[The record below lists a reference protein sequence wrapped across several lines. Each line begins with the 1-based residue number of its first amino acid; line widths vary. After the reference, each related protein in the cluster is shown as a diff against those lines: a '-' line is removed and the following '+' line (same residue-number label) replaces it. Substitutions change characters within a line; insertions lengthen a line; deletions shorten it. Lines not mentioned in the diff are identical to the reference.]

1 MLVNTQ
7 TGPRRTNVV
16 TVDAGAST
24 WEFAVSGGVF
34 INYRGEDTRS
44 YAVLLYRELS
54 RLLGDNLVFL
64 DSESIKAGADFE
76 QEILGRVRSCQALLA
91 VVGPHWMTATNPS
104 GQRRIDDPEDWIR
117 RELVVAFTVDTK
129 VIPVLTDDAVL
140 PAVAALPADIAALA
154 GRQFRRLRHR
164 DANLD
169 LSRIITEVISGDPR
183 LADAARRHV
192 ELRHAPDRIG
202 RSSMAT
208 RASAENAAVASVHA
222 KQDELAKIADELA
235 DAVEHHWRFEEER
248 RKIQDPVPLPVRWE
262 MADEAVMDHWANI
275 CLAPAGE
282 TADPLDLDGGL
293 DQVADVYRRI
303 PSGRLVV
310 LGRAGSGKTI
320 LSLRFVLDLLENRT
334 PGQPVPQI
342 FSVGSWNP
350 AIDSLK
356 DWLSGQLI
364 RDQPGLATVGAN
376 GETLATAL
384 VGKRLILPVL
394 DGFDEI
400 ADGLHLA
407 ALWGLSATTL
417 PLVLT
422 SRSEE
427 YAAAVAGTRG
437 LTRAAAVELN
447 NLTLDGM
454 ADYLLRSSSRN
465 AMPEWHHVLT
475 ELRRNP
481 DIPSSA
487 NLTIVLNTPLMVAL
501 ARTVYSESGRNR
513 RDDPQDRPE
522 MLLDTDRFSTSQR
535 LEDHLLG
542 SFIPSVY
549 RPRPGDPPAKRP
561 QSWSPERAQRW
572 LGYLAA
578 HLDRLGTRD
587 LAWWELGRSVPRSVR
602 TIVCGFL
609 SGLSFAVVTAVGNL
623 PVDLLGTSHGLS
635 FAVRRGIVV
644 GLLHGLVA
652 GLLFGLMYRVAD
664 GNEALKPSPV
674 RVRLFGGPKQLG
686 PRYFARITTGVLIGS
701 GVALALALIDRLL
714 VSRLGLDDGLGGENG
729 LRATIQFT
737 ATIGLAAG
745 LVFGIMAW
753 LEAPIDVSAAVSP
766 TDLLR
771 SNRTNVVTNFF
782 TWAIV
787 LGTVAGLVNS
797 FTDGLLRG
805 VEIGLVFGIEG
816 AFGAGIGYGLCLTAW
831 GQWVAIARIWLPLT
845 GRLPWRLVAFLD
857 DACQRGAL
865 RRAGA
870 VYQFRH
876 ARLQDHLIGVPR
888 FGHGHPETAAA

>member
-1 MLVNTQ
+1 
-7 TGPRRTNVV
+7 
-16 TVDAGAST
+16 
-24 WEFAVSGGVF
+24 VF

-54 RLLGDNLVFL
+54 WHLGDDLVFL

-76 QEILGRVRSCQALLA
+76 QEILGQVRSCQALLA
-91 VVGPHWMTATNPS
+91 VVGPHWLTATNPS
-104 GQRRIDDPEDWIR
+104 GQRRIDDPQDWIR
-117 RELVVAFTVDTK
+117 RELVVAFAVETR

-140 PAVAALPADIAALA
+140 PTVAALPADIAALA

-164 DANLD
+164 DASMD
-169 LSRIITEVISGDPR
+169 LSRIITEVINDDPR
-183 LADAARRHV
+183 LADAARRHAG
-192 ELRHAPDRIG
+192 LRNEPDRIG
-202 RSSMAT
+202 RSSGAPT
-208 RASAENAAVASVHA
+208 ENAPVQA
-222 KQDELAKIADELA
+222 KQDKLAKLADELA
-235 DAVEHHWRFEEER
+235 DAVADHWRFEEER

-262 MADEAVMDHWANI
+262 TADEAVMDHWANI
-275 CLAPAGE
+275 CLAPTGE
-282 TADPLDLDGGL
+282 KADPLYLDGGL
-293 DQVADVYRRI
+293 DEIAEVYRRI

-320 LSLRFVLDLLENRT
+320 LSLRFVLDLLETRT
-334 PGQPVPQI
+334 PGEPVPQI

-376 GETLATAL
+376 GETLAAAL
-384 VGKRLILPVL
+384 VGKGLILPVL

-400 ADGLHLA
+400 ADALHLA
-407 ALWGLSATTL
+407 ALWELSATTL
-417 PLVLT
+417 ALVLT
-422 SRSEE
+422 SRTKE

-447 NLTLDGM
+447 DLTLDGM
-454 ADYLLRSSSRN
+454 TDYLLRSSSRN

-481 DIPSSA
+481 DIPASA
-487 NLTIVLNTPLMVAL
+487 NLTSVLNTPLMVAL
-501 ARTVYSESGRNR
+501 ARAVYSESDRNR
-513 RDDPQDRPE
+513 RDDPQHRPE
-522 MLLDTDRFSTSQR
+522 MLLDTDRFSTSQG

-549 RPRPGDPPAKRP
+549 RPRPGDPPANRP

-623 PVDLLGTSHGLS
+623 PIDLLGTSHGLS

-652 GLLFGLMYRVAD
+652 GLLFGLMYRIAD

-674 RVRLFGGPKQLG
+674 RIRLFGGPRQLG
-686 PRYFARITTGVLIGS
+686 ARYVARITSGVLVGS
-701 GVALALALIDRLL
+701 GFALALALVDRIL
-714 VSRLGLDDGLGGENG
+714 VSRLGLDDGLGGESG
-729 LRATIQFT
+729 LGPMIQFM

-766 TDLLR
+766 TDLLK
-771 SNRTNVVTNFF
+771 SNRANVITNFF
-782 TWAIV
+782 VWAVV
-787 LGTVAGLVNS
+787 LGSVAGLVNG
-797 FTDGLLRG
+797 FTDGLVSAGKVDWLSRG
-805 VEIGLVFGIEG
+805 IEVGLVFGIEG

-876 ARLQDHLIGVPR
+876 ARLQDHLIGVPKL
-888 FGHGHPETAAA
+888 GHGHPETAAA

>member
-1 MLVNTQ
+1 M
-7 TGPRRTNVV
+7 
-16 TVDAGAST
+16 
-24 WEFAVSGGVF
+24 SGGVF

-54 RLLGDNLVFL
+54 RHLGDDLVFL

-76 QEILGRVRSCQALLA
+76 QEILGRVRSCHALLA
-91 VVGPHWMTATNPS
+91 VVGPHWLTATNPS
-104 GQRRIDDPEDWIR
+104 GQRRIDDPDDWIR
-117 RELVVAFTVDTK
+117 RELVMAFTVDTK

-140 PAVAALPADIAALA
+140 PSAAALPADIAALA

-164 DANLD
+164 DANMD
-169 LSRIITEVISGDPR
+169 LSRIITEVIGDDPR
-183 LADAARRHV
+183 LAEAARRR
-192 ELRHAPDRIG
+192 EEPRRAPDRTG
-202 RSSMAT
+202 RSSTAT
-208 RASAENAAVASVHA
+208 GNSTEKA
-222 KQDELAKIADELA
+222 KQDTLAKTADELA
-235 DAVEHHWRFEEER
+235 EAVEQHWRFEEER

-262 MADEAVMDHWANI
+262 TADEALMDHWVNI
-275 CLAPAGE
+275 CLARAGE
-282 TADPLDLDGGL
+282 TADPLDLAGGL

-310 LGRAGSGKTI
+310 LGKAGSGKTI
-320 LSLRFVLDLLENRT
+320 LSMRFVLDLLETRT
-334 PGQPVPQI
+334 PGEPVPLI

-376 GETLATAL
+376 GETLAAAL
-384 VGKRLILPVL
+384 VGKELILPVL

-407 ALWGLSATTL
+407 ALWELSATAL

-422 SRSEE
+422 SRSDE

-454 ADYLLRSSSRN
+454 AEYLLRSSPRN

-481 DIPSSA
+481 DIPASA
-487 NLTIVLNTPLMVAL
+487 NLTSVLNTPLMVAL
-501 ARTVYSESGRNR
+501 ARAVYSESDRKR
-513 RDDPQDRPE
+513 RDDPQNRPE
-522 MLLDTDRFSTSQR
+522 TLLDTDRFSTSQR

-549 RPRPGDPPAKRP
+549 RPRPGDPPTNRP

-587 LAWWELGRSVPRSVR
+587 LAWWELSKSVPRSVR

-623 PVDLLGTSHGLS
+623 PVNLLGTSHGLG
-635 FAVRRGIVV
+635 FAVRRGLVV

-652 GLLFGLMYRVAD
+652 GLLFGLMCRVAD

-674 RVRLFGGPKQLG
+674 RIRLFGGPRQLG
-686 PRYFARITTGVLIGS
+686 ARYFARITSGVLIGS
-701 GVALALALIDRLL
+701 GFALTIALVDRVLVA
-714 VSRLGLDDGLGGENG
+714 RLGLDDGLGGESG
-729 LRATIQFT
+729 LGSLIQFM
-737 ATIGLAAG
+737 AIVGLAAG

-771 SNRTNVVTNFF
+771 SNRANVVTNFF
-782 TWAIV
+782 VWAIV
-787 LGTVAGLVNS
+787 LGTVAGLMNGI
-797 FTDGLLRG
+797 TDGPLVG
-805 VEIGLVFGIEG
+805 IEVGLVFGIEG

-857 DACQRGAL
+857 DACRRGAL

-888 FGHGHPETAAA
+888 LGDGHPETAAA

>member
-1 MLVNTQ
+1 MT
-7 TGPRRTNVV
+7 VV

-44 YAVLLYRELS
+44 YAVLLYRELAWH
-54 RLLGDNLVFL
+54 LGDDLVFL

-91 VVGPHWMTATNPS
+91 VVGPHWLTATNPS
-104 GQRRIDDPEDWIR
+104 GRRRIDDQEDWIR
-117 RELVVAFTVDTK
+117 RELVEAFAVGTK

-140 PAVAALPADIAALA
+140 PTVAALPADIAALA

-164 DANLD
+164 DAGMD
-169 LSRIITEVISGDPR
+169 LSRIVTEVIGGDSQ
-183 LADAARRHV
+183 LADMARRQGGR
-192 ELRHAPDRIG
+192 RHTSDRSG
-202 RSSMAT
+202 RSSTAT
-208 RASAENAAVASVHA
+208 GVSAVALVPEE
-222 KQDELAKIADELA
+222 QDELAKIANELA
-235 DAVEHHWRFEEER
+235 GAVRHHWRFEEER

-262 MADEAVMDHWANI
+262 TADEGVMDHWANI
-275 CLAPAGE
+275 CLAHAGE
-282 TADPLDLDGGL
+282 TAEPLDLDGSL
-293 DQVADVYRRI
+293 DQIADVYRRI

-320 LSLRFVLDLLENRT
+320 LSMRFVLDLLETRA
-334 PGQPVPQI
+334 PGEPVPQI
-342 FSVGSWNP
+342 FSVGSWSP

-364 RDQPGLATVGAN
+364 RDQPGLATIGAN
-376 GETLATAL
+376 GETLAAAL
-384 VGKRLILPVL
+384 VGTGLILPVL

-400 ADGLHLA
+400 ADGLHSA
-407 ALWGLSATTL
+407 ALWELSATIL

-422 SRSEE
+422 SRSKE
-427 YAAAVAGTRG
+427 YSAAVAGTRG

-447 NLTLDGM
+447 DLTLEGM
-454 ADYLLRSSSRN
+454 ADYLLRSSPKT

-481 DIPSSA
+481 DIPASA
-487 NLTIVLNTPLMVAL
+487 NLTNVLNTPLMVAL
-501 ARTVYSESGRNR
+501 ARTVYSESDRNR
-513 RDDPQDRPE
+513 LDDPSNRPA
-522 MLLDTDRFSTSQR
+522 MLLDIERFSTSQR

-549 RPRPGDPPAKRP
+549 RPRPGDPPTNRP
-561 QSWSPERAQRW
+561 QSWSPERAHRW

-578 HLDRLGTRD
+578 HLDRLGSRD
-587 LAWWELGRSVPRSVR
+587 LAWWELAKSVPRSVR
-602 TIVCGFL
+602 TTVCGFL

-635 FAVRRGIVV
+635 FAVRRGVVV

-652 GLLFGLMYRVAD
+652 GLLFGLMYWVAD

-674 RVRLFGGPKQLG
+674 RVRLFGGPRQLG
-686 PRYFARITTGVLIGS
+686 ARYVARITSGVLIGS
-701 GVALALALIDRLL
+701 GFALALALVDRLL
-714 VSRLGLDDGLGGENG
+714 VSRLGLDDGLGGQSG
-729 LRATIQFT
+729 LGSMIQFM

-753 LEAPIDVSAAVSP
+753 LEAPVDVSAAVSP

-771 SNRTNVVTNFF
+771 SNRANVVTNFF
-782 TWAIV
+782 VWAVV
-787 LGTVAGLVNS
+787 LGFVAGLVNG
-797 FTDGLLRG
+797 FTDGLVSAGRVDWLSRG
-805 VEIGLVFGIEG
+805 IEVGLVFGIEG

-845 GRLPWRLVAFLD
+845 GKLPWRLVAFLD

-876 ARLQDHLIGVPR
+876 ARLQDHLIGVPDLGR
-888 FGHGHPETAAA
+888 GQPETAAA